1 MRNRTALHVAAR
13 TGHVGVARE
22 LLSRGALVNAQDAR
36 GRTPLME
43 AVRKHQKEVA
53 MLLLDDFSADLHVQ
67 DFDGVTA
74 FRHIAMGCNDRTA
87 LIEPLLQ
94 AGAAGDAEMEQEIRD
109 FDAEFPDSEA
119 LEGFLANCDRCF
131 SKDWRFFDDGRIEIL
146 DENEMARFQ
155 AMNKHSPGV

>member
-1 MRNRTALHVAAR
+1 
-13 TGHVGVARE
+13 
-22 LLSRGALVNAQDAR
+22 
-36 GRTPLME
+36 ME

-67 DFDGVTA
+67 DYDGVTA
-74 FRHIAMGCNDRTA
+74 FRHIAPGRNDRTTM
-87 LIEPLLQ
+87 IEPLLQ
-94 AGAAGDAEMEQEIRD
+94 AGAADDAEMEQVEQEIAD

-119 LEGFLANCDRCF
+119 LEAFLANCDRCF

-155 AMNKHSPGV
+155 ALNKHPPGV